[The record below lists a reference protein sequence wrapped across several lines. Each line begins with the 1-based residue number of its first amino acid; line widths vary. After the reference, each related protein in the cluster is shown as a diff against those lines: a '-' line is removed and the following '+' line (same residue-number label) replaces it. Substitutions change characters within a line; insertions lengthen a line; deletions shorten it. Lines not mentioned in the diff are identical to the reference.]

1 MNIPSAAA
9 VAVMI
14 SLALPASLTA
24 KGRTVKIT
32 ISTVDQTAPI
42 EINDPAVGQFHIW
55 DGPGTYVN
63 DVPQTKGFI
72 IDWSKGAVEHRPN
85 GLRRYRVAFY
95 TGCLAGQYP
104 CDKETE
110 PRLSYV
116 VLYEYDTVAGK
127 GYVYLPGKADESYGV
142 NTRSIYRGLE
152 GDWFLATSSWQ
163 EYVAPI
169 ISKPQLDNRQ
179 R

>member
-1 MNIPSAAA
+1 MKIPSTAALA
-9 VAVMI
+9 VAI
-14 SLALPASLTA
+14 ALTLPASLTA

-32 ISTVDQTAPI
+32 ISTVDQAAPV
-42 EINDPAVGQFHIW
+42 EINDPAIGQFHVW

-63 DVPQTKGFI
+63 DFI

-85 GLRRYRVAFY
+85 ALRRYRVAFY
-95 TGCLAGQYP
+95 TG
-104 CDKETE
+104 DEETK

-116 VLYEYDTVAGK
+116 VLYEYDPAAGK
-127 GYVYLPGKADESYGV
+127 GYVYLPGKADEGYAL

-152 GDWFLATSSWQ
+152 GDWFVATSSWQ

-169 ISKPQLDNRQ
+169 ISKQLDNRQ

>member
-9 VAVMI
+9 LAVAI
-14 SLALPASLTA
+14 ALALPASLTA

-32 ISTVDQTAPI
+32 ISTVDQAAPI
-42 EINDPAVGQFHIW
+42 EINDPAVGQFHVW
-55 DGPGTYVN
+55 DGPGTFIN

-85 GLRRYRVAFY
+85 A
-95 TGCLAGQYP
+95 
-104 CDKETE
+104 
-110 PRLSYV
+110 YV
-116 VLYEYDTVAGK
+116 VWYEYDPAAGK
-127 GYVYLPGKADESYGV
+127 GYIYLPGKADEGYAL

-169 ISKPQLDNRQ
+169 ISKRHLDNRQ